1 MSATIYNIVHLHC
14 KLCNKILQ
22 TGKWPTHWT
31 RSILVAIPKI
41 SGTTDCTEHRTIALI
56 SHARRYYY
64 ESCSNTHRGQQTNS
78 MQRNKWVSARRQE
91 RETRFSTS
99 ENPTE
104 KAREFNVP
112 LYMAFI
118 DYKKGFDS
126 VRHSTLSS
134 VLKRMGVN
142 GTVVSLMKNYTV
154 VRKQQSE

>member
-1 MSATIYNIVHLHC
+1 
-14 KLCNKILQ
+14 
-22 TGKWPTHWT
+22 
-31 RSILVAIPKI
+31 
-41 SGTTDCTEHRTIALI
+41 
-56 SHARRYYY
+56 
-64 ESCSNTHRGQQTNS
+64 